1 VDLAALRATVAA
13 DHEVADRAHDVSHL
27 DRVAALSGWIAEQI
41 GADPVLAKVA
51 GYVHDYHRVAEARTG
66 VRPLPAPAANDLV
79 RVVLDAHQIP
89 RRWYPDILCAV
100 DATGRYRIAGDSLP
114 ADLVQACPVAA
125 AVHDADNLD
134 AIGVVGLTRAVC
146 YGTVLGEP
154 LWDPAAA
161 LRAGHVDGQTSS
173 IVAHCYEKLVHLAD
187 EMLTAP
193 ARWLAEQR
201 LGDLFGVLGRLR
213 AELVADP
220 APTVSWDPNTG
231 YLRVPLRAVPAG
243 NGFQAGDQAGFQAG
257 AGVASGAQMGVQVGD
272 QVGFQAGAQAG
283 VASGA
288 EVGVQAGAEVG
299 VQEGG
304 RAASECRLEFTAGV
318 RLGLR
323 QGLGGQVAV
332 CYVELSA
339 LPAVARSIL
348 TGSIRAA
355 TVASSVRIPVRPS
368 LANRVVAGPAA
379 VSLELGRGF
388 VAAITLH
395 LRGANPGQA

>member
-27 DRVAALSGWIAEQI
+27 DRVAALAGWIAEQI
-41 GADPVLAKVA
+41 GTNPVLAQVA

-66 VRPLPAPAANDLV
+66 VRPLPAHSANDLV
-79 RVVLDAHQIP
+79 RAVLDAHQIP

-100 DATGRYRIAGDSLP
+100 DATGRYRIAGDPLP

-146 YGTVLGEP
+146 YGAMLGEP

-161 LRAGHVDGQTSS
+161 LCAGYVDGRTSS
-173 IVAHCYEKLVHLAD
+173 IVAHCYEKLVHLAE
-187 EMLTAP
+187 EMLTEP

-201 LGDLFGVLGRLR
+201 LGDLFGALGRLR

-220 APTVSWDPNTG
+220 AQSVSWDPNTG
-231 YLRVPLRAVPAG
+231 YLRVPLRTIPA
-243 NGFQAGDQAGFQAG
+243 A
-257 AGVASGAQMGVQVGD
+257 
-272 QVGFQAGAQAG
+272 
-283 VASGA
+283 
-288 EVGVQAGAEVG
+288 
-299 VQEGG
+299 GG
-304 RAASECRLEFTAGV
+304 RFDGSAGGGRFDGSADGGRFDGSAGGGRFDGSAGGGIQAASDCRLEFTAGV

-323 QGLGGQVAV
+323 RGLGGYVTV

-339 LPAVARSIL
+339 LPAVARAIL
-348 TGSIRAA
+348 TGPGAIRVA
-355 TVASSVRIPVRPS
+355 TVAGSLRIPVRPS
-368 LANRVVAGPAA
+368 LANRVVVAPAA
-379 VSLELGRGF
+379 VLLELGGG
-388 VAAITLH
+388 VVVTITLH
-395 LRGANPGQA
+395 LRKRGADPGHA